1 MFSTLVEGRRKGR
14 RLIAPTLG
22 AVLAGIGMAVAQPGS
37 DFQDRG
43 NREDIGT
50 HVLPRANSYVMQSPA
65 IIGPRERAFAS
76 TPDRTTA
83 RSMRDRTRRHR

>member
-1 MFSTLVEGRRKGR
+1 MVSALVEARWKSRL
-14 RLIAPTLG
+14 LIAATLG
-22 AVLAGIGMAVAQPGS
+22 AVLVGPGMAVAQPGS

-76 TPDRTTA
+76 TPDRTNA
-83 RSMRDRTRRHR
+83 RSMRDQARWHR